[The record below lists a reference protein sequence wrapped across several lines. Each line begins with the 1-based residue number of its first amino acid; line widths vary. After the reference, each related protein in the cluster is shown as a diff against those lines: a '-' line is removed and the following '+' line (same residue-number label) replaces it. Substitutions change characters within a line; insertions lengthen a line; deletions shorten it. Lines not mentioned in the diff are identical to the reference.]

1 MLDMFTAVALG
12 HQYRCYRWQAVC
24 KKCRFPGLGV
34 PGTGSQNHGNGA
46 QESLCYSGLLG
57 SLLHTTDVGWEPLNE
72 WVPATRSHL
81 QEPRYHQAF

>member
-1 MLDMFTAVALG
+1 MLDVFTAVAFG
-12 HQYRCYRWQAVC
+12 HHYRCYHWQAVC
-24 KKCRFPGLGV
+24 KKCGF
-34 PGTGSQNHGNGA
+34 PGTGSQNRGDGA

-81 QEPRYHQAF
+81 REPRYHQAV